1 VRVIPRSIVTYEWRV
16 YVPNGRANVPFAG
29 VAWRQA
35 FRVGAASFSVSLS
48 LLSAAK
54 SHTALVALG
63 GDGRAQASFEELIV
77 APIRSTAIQIPEFIS
92 KTFVKRAFAQL
103 HVVRMREENARRFIS
118 CDALSTFFS
127 EDDALLD
134 CSQPQQ
140 S

>member
-1 VRVIPRSIVTYEWRV
+1 
-16 YVPNGRANVPFAG
+16 
-29 VAWRQA
+29 
-35 FRVGAASFSVSLS
+35 VSLS

-54 SHTALVALG
+54 SHTALVAVG
-63 GDGRAQASFEELIV
+63 GDGRADASFEELIV
-77 APIRSTAIQIPEFIS
+77 APRRSAAIQIPEFIS
-92 KTFVKRAFAQL
+92 KTFAKRAFAHV